1 MGSEPGGPLPPRTAG
16 VLETTEG
23 TSPLARRV
31 FRPAQEFIHTEGA
44 SGRLLIAGAAVGLM
58 LANSPWAS
66 DYHALWATKLGAQ
79 LGTLSVEHT
88 LLEWV
93 NSGLMTIFFF
103 LVTLEVKREFVRGSL
118 SSRDKAVLPVVAA
131 LGGMLVPALL
141 YLAINLFAA
150 DGEMGGWGVAIATD
164 IAFAVAVAALLR
176 DRVGHP
182 LLMFLL
188 AFAIVDDIGAI
199 LVIAVVYTESIAVEA
214 LIAAGLLLAA
224 VVGLRRVGLTST
236 TAYVALGALVWLA
249 ISESGVHAT
258 IAGVLLALLTPAQA
272 VDRGHVGETMREL
285 SAHYEKALADGRD
298 ETARW
303 AIGRMEAV
311 VQRTEAPLDR
321 LIRLVHPWSGF
332 LVLPI
337 FAFANA
343 GIPISGAAVSEALTS
358 PVAIGVFVALVVGKP
373 LGILSASWLT
383 TRVGAASLPDGAGW
397 SQVAGVAM
405 LAGIGFTVSIFVA
418 DLAFSDEALI
428 DVAKLGIFAASM
440 AAAVAGWLLLRY
452 ATRERHRPVDWS
464 AGTSDQAKRSR

>member
-1 MGSEPGGPLPPRTAG
+1 M
-16 VLETTEG
+16 LETTEG

-44 SGRLLIAGAAVGLM
+44 SGRLLIAGAAVGLV

-66 DYHALWATKLGAQ
+66 EYHAFWATKLGAQ
-79 LGTLSVEHT
+79 LGTMSIEHS

-93 NSGLMTIFFF
+93 NSGLMTVFFF
-103 LVTLEVKREFVRGSL
+103 MVTLEVKREFVHGSL

-131 LGGMLVPALL
+131 LGGMLVPALI
-141 YLAINLFAA
+141 YLAINLAGS
-150 DGEMGGWGVAIATD
+150 GETDGWGVAIATD

-176 DRVGHP
+176 GRVGHP

-199 LVIAVVYTESIAVEA
+199 LVIALVYTESIAVEP
-214 LIAAGLLLAA
+214 LVAAALLLGA
-224 VVGLRRVGLTST
+224 VVVLRRLGLTST
-236 TAYVALGALVWLA
+236 TAYVALGVLVWLA
-249 ISESGVHAT
+249 ISRSGVHAT

-272 VDRGHVGETMREL
+272 IDRAPVGETMREL
-285 SAHYEKALADGRD
+285 SDRYEKALADGRD

-303 AIGRMEAV
+303 AIGRMEAA

-321 LIRLVHPWSGF
+321 LIRLVHPWSGY

-343 GIPISGAAVSEALTS
+343 GIPISGAAVNDALTS
-358 PVAIGVFVALVVGKP
+358 PVAIGIFVALVVGKP
-373 LGILSASWLT
+373 LGILTASWLT
-383 TRVGAASLPDGAGW
+383 TRAGAASLPDGAGW
-397 SQVAGVAM
+397 DRVAGVAV

-428 DVAKLGIFAASM
+428 DVAKLGIFGASM
-440 AAAVAGWLLLRY
+440 VAAAAGWLLLRY
-452 ATRERHRPVDWS
+452 TTRESHGSSRGS
-464 AGTSDQAKRSR
+464 SD